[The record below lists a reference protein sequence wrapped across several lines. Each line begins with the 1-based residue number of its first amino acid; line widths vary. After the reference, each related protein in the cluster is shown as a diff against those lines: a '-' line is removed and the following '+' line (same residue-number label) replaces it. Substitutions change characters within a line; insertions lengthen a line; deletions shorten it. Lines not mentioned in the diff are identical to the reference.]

1 MSLFGPSFMHANMGS
16 RRGLMAPAPI
26 IQMGSGVL
34 VSQLL
39 ITHAM
44 QISGGN
50 FTIVPAMAGIWFWPV
65 LWQIQKPGTW
75 SAGYA
80 PTNTTFNLR
89 AGSLVTNLATGLTPT
104 VTNTNAR
111 IDAGIASTG
120 LNIGG
125 TTPYSQLVNQPLVVN
140 CGAGNA
146 GGNAANAAM
155 LATVY
160 YVRIKAQFLT
170 P

>member
-1 MSLFGPSFMHANMGS
+1 MSLFGPSFMQANLGS
-16 RRGLMAPAPI
+16 RRGPMAPAPI

-34 VSQLL
+34 TAELR

-50 FTIVPAMAGIWFWPV
+50 FPIVPAISGIWFWPV
-65 LWQIQKPGTW
+65 LWQIQKPSTW

-104 VTNTNAR
+104 VTNVNPR
-111 IDAGIASTG
+111 IDVGIASTG

-125 TTPYSQLVNQPLVVN
+125 VTPYSALVNQPLIVN

-146 GGNAANAAM
+146 GGNANNAPM
-155 LATVY
+155 LAIVH
-160 YVRIKAQFLT
+160 YVRIKALQT
-170 P
+170 SP